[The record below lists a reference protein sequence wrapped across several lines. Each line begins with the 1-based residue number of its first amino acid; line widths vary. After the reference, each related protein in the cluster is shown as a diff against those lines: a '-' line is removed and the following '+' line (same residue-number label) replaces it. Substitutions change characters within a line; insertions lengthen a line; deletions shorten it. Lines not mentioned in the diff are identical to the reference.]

1 MENTLKI
8 KCKSQQNCKSQIKQ
22 DLDGVAEVRDVIAN
36 QNDGIM
42 TVTLDADA
50 TYETLKKAVEEQGY
64 TVID

>member
-1 MENTLKI
+1 MEITLKI

-36 QNDGIM
+36 QNDGTM

-50 TYETLKKAVEEQGY
+50 TYETLKTAVEEQGY
-64 TVID
+64 KVIE